1 MIRTTLSICAL
12 FGCMVVL
19 AGMMSKPAT
28 TTPVSETSSQP
39 EELRQARPG
48 KNASGERLSLKHTSG
63 LGEGMLI
70 PTAGDEGTCAIPAG
84 HIQVVSGEEESPLI
98 SLEPTPVQASKASE
112 EELKPLDSEKPVA
125 KKAEKNTASDDNSGL
140 PANPIRGK
148 GSNASSRRTEQM
160 VALRGGRRSNPSEK
174 EKEPYT
180 PDRGPGGNAPLVPG
194 QETGPKPS
202 LSEDSSLGA
211 DDEMPAEGKDSEE
224 DAATDDV
231 KKSEVEEKPAKDEET
246 SEAVKPSEEPA
257 PLETE
262 GSPLKPL
269 GPEKPLLKAADQPE
283 PLSPELLELH
293 ERLQDALAYYYQRP
307 ENVATRSPWGAMH
320 AMIAYGVDSELIA
333 GNRKV
338 NAIGWLC
345 FNGTCNGQRL
355 FYTDRGQLVAQ
366 IGPGVQGH
374 AGQFLSML
382 AQSRVTTDYP
392 IRVDSQNF
400 SVASLIEYEKQTC
413 RPKTELTFKLIA
425 LSHYLKSDE
434 QWKSNDMQDWSV
446 SRLIKEELAQ
456 PIVGAACG
464 GTHRLTGLSYAVKK
478 RKQRGEPIEGQ
489 WHRADKFIQ
498 EFHEYTFR
506 LQNPDGSFSTEWFKG
521 RGNDG
526 PPSRRLETTGH
537 TTEWLTF
544 SLSDAELRD
553 PKMVKSISYLTNLL
567 LEGRNEK
574 WSIGPLGHG
583 LHALAIYDERVF
595 GNKPGTRKLELAS
608 RRVMPTQPVRRY

>member
-12 FGCMVVL
+12 FGCMVAL
-19 AGMMSKPAT
+19 AGLMSKPT
-28 TTPVSETSSQP
+28 TTVPVSETSSQP
-39 EELRQARPG
+39 EELRNARPN
-48 KNASGERLSLKHTSG
+48 KSANGERLSAKPASMP
-63 LGEGMLI
+63 GEGMLI
-70 PTAGDEGTCAIPAG
+70 PTASDEGTCAIPAG
-84 HIQVVSGEEESPLI
+84 HVQVVSGEEESPLI
-98 SLEPTPVQASKASE
+98 NLEPTPVQSAKESE
-112 EELKPLDSEKPVA
+112 EGPKLLDSEKPVA
-125 KKAEKNTASDDNSGL
+125 KKAEKSAGQEDDTEL
-140 PANPIRGK
+140 PTNPIRSK
-148 GSNASSRRTEQM
+148 GSTSSSRRTEQM
-160 VALRGGRRSNPSEK
+160 VALRGGRRSNPSDK

-202 LSEDSSLGA
+202 LSEDSSLSM
-211 DDEMPAEGKDSEE
+211 DDEMSEE
-224 DAATDDV
+224 A
-231 KKSEVEEKPAKDEET
+231 SEEKPSGEEESASEEEKKPAKEEET
-246 SEAVKPSEEPA
+246 SETEKPAEEPA
-257 PLETE
+257 PLDTE
-262 GSPLKPL
+262 DSPLKPL

-392 IRVDSQNF
+392 IRVDGQNF

-464 GTHRLTGLSYAVKK
+464 GTHRLTGLSYSIKK
-478 RKQRGEPIEGQ
+478 RKQRGELIEGQ

-537 TTEWLTF
+537 TTEWLAF

-553 PKMVKSISYLTNLL
+553 PKMVKSVSYLTNLL

>member
-12 FGCMVVL
+12 FGCMVLLTGLIAKSSAPVH
-19 AGMMSKPAT
+19 
-28 TTPVSETSSQP
+28 VSETDASP
-39 EELRQARPG
+39 AEIRQARPPVKPEQSG
-48 KNASGERLSLKHTSG
+48 KQAGMVLPEAVASVRTL
-63 LGEGMLI
+63 
-70 PTAGDEGTCAIPAG
+70 AAVDEEQCAIPAG
-84 HIQVVSGEEESPLI
+84 HVVTVAAEEEAETLI
-98 SLEPTPVQASKASE
+98 SVEKTPVDA
-112 EELKPLDSEKPVA
+112 
-125 KKAEKNTASDDNSGL
+125 AEDL
-140 PANPIRGK
+140 PANPIRS
-148 GSNASSRRTEQM
+148 GSPASTKTGATSSRRSEQM
-160 VALRGGRRSNPSEK
+160 VALRGGRRSNPSDSEK
-174 EKEPYT
+174 KKDSV
-180 PDRGPGGNAPLVPG
+180 DRGPGGNAPFDPK

-202 LSEDSSLGA
+202 LSEDSSLSVEEEEQAKQEMEAEEAASDEEKLKSEPANKEADEEKSA
-211 DDEMPAEGKDSEE
+211 DDEAAKTEEKTESDDAKKEPQSKKAEESEE
-224 DAATDDV
+224 E
-231 KKSEVEEKPAKDEET
+231 SP
-246 SEAVKPSEEPA
+246 
-257 PLETE
+257 
-262 GSPLKPL
+262 SPLQPV
-269 GPEKPLLKAADQPE
+269 GPEKPELKSASEPE
-283 PLSPELLELH
+283 PLTAELVELQD
-293 ERLQDALAYYYQRP
+293 RLHDALAYYYQRP

-320 AMIAYGVDSELIA
+320 AMIAYGVDSDLIA

-345 FNGTCNGQRL
+345 YNGTCNGQRL

-382 AQSRVTTDYP
+382 AQSRVKTDYP
-392 IRVDSQNF
+392 IRVDGQDF
-400 SVASLIEYEKQTC
+400 TVASLIEYEKLTC
-413 RPKTELTFKLIA
+413 KPKTELTFKLIA

-434 QWKSNDMQDWSV
+434 QWKSQDLQDWSV

-489 WHRADKFIQ
+489 WLRADKFIQ
-498 EFHEYTFR
+498 DFHAYTFG
-506 LQNPDGSFSTEWFKG
+506 LQNPDGSCSTEWFKG

-537 TTEWLTF
+537 VTEWLAF

-553 PKMVKSISYLTNLL
+553 PKMVKSVTYLTNLL
-567 LEGRNEK
+567 LDGRNEK

-595 GNKPGTRKLELAS
+595 GNKPGTRKLELAG
-608 RRVMPTQPVRRY
+608 RRVMPQQPVKRY